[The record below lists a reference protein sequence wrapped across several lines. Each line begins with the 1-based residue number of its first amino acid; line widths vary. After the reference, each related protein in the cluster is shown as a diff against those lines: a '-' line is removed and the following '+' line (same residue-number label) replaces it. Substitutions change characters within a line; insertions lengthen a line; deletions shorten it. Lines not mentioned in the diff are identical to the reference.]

1 MSEMVANK
9 GIMKEIYPEVKGLRE
24 KLQALANEL
33 GIKLSELVNEK
44 GLEDNDAWFNSNFW
58 SDYTVIGDKL
68 YDTTDCRDIYDYESD
83 HKDVLKK
90 VGENEYLLDFYY
102 YNGGTNMEEIFEEL
116 VDKADAEYESPELE
130 KDLDDIMEDLIVGH
144 NFEYAR
150 KALLEWHNKHK
161 G

>member
-9 GIMKEIYPEVKGLRE
+9 GIMKELYPEVKGLRE
-24 KLQALANEL
+24 KLQALADEL

-58 SDYTVIGDKL
+58 SDYTVIADKL
-68 YDTTDCRDIYDYESD
+68 YDTTDCPDIYDYESD

-102 YNGGTNMEEIFEEL
+102 YNGGTCMEEIFDELKEE
-116 VDKADAEYESPELE
+116 ADAEYESPQLE
-130 KDLDDIMEDLIVGH
+130 KELDDIMEDLIIGH
-144 NFEYAR
+144 NFDYAR
-150 KALLEWHNKHK
+150 KALLEWHNKNK

>member
-24 KLQALANEL
+24 KLQALADEL
-33 GIKLSELVNEK
+33 GIKLSELVNKK

-130 KDLDDIMEDLIVGH
+130 TELDDIMEDLIVGH

>member
-24 KLQALANEL
+24 KLQALADEL

-83 HKDVLKK
+83 HKDILKK

-116 VDKADAEYESPELE
+116 VEKADAEYKSPALE